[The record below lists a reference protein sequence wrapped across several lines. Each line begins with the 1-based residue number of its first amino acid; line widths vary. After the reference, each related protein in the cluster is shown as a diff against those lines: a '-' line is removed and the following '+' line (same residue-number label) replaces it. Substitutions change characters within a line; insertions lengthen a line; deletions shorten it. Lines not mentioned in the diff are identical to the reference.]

1 MEIIELTV
9 GKVFLFFET
18 ILNFIIPAGLGFAK
32 LSIYLI
38 SLILTSLMII
48 WWIKF
53 ELVNQ
58 DEIDYWQ
65 SFLKSRKDFK
75 FIKNQEKN
83 FKRIKAI
90 FINDKIRG
98 LIEIDNFVN
107 SIVDMFD
114 YGEYTLEEKVDKIPD
129 DVAKN
134 KEDLKKSIKIVNLIR
149 EKINKGEDVNLKDE
163 EFNLVFNSYEKFLT
177 DLGIVT
183 TENFLVETR

>member
-18 ILNFIIPAGLGFAK
+18 ILNFIIPTGLGLAK
-32 LSIYLI
+32 LSVYLT

-98 LIEIDNFVN
+98 LIEIDKFVN
-107 SIVDMFD
+107 SIVDMFG

-134 KEDLKKSIKIVNLIR
+134 KEDLKKSIKIVNLIK
-149 EKINKGEDVNLKDE
+149 EKINKGDDVDLKDE
-163 EFNLVFNSYEKFLT
+163 EFNIVFNSYEKFLI
-177 DLGIVT
+177 DLGIIT